1 MVLHHMS
8 EGRSG
13 FALQYGALHPGGP
26 PYLRGHPLGPSPCPR
41 RRGIR
46 HPDGHGDRGGRAH
59 GLTYSPE
66 SCRAS
71 PLRHRRD
78 NSSTSRFAEPL
89 ASAPASGTKMRSERS
104 SRPERRS
111 PTGVLPRPVARVVPA
126 NVPHRVDRGGPAEAP
141 ATDPRGGCAREG
153 LGHGGGAP
161 VDRRAEQPRPRLGYR
176 DQLRL
181 LYGAGFDQ
189 QHPGGG
195 VGGQAVGEHAASRTT
210 SDDDPVI
217 RFCARFVDD
226 SHTLTR
232 RVRPGSGDAIWPARR
247 VRCR

>member
-141 ATDPRGGCAREG
+141 ATDPLGGCAREG

-181 LYGAGFDQ
+181 LYGAGFDTR
-189 QHPGGG
+189 
-195 VGGQAVGEHAASRTT
+195 AAGSVDRRLASTLPAEPPPTT
-210 SDDDPVI
+210 IQSY
-217 RFCARFVDD
+217 D
-226 SHTLTR
+226 SVLGSSMTVTLTSYACR
-232 RVRPGSGDAIWPARR
+232 LPPLSSESQRYPAGFW
-247 VRCR
+247 